1 MKLKSLKTEIV
12 INLARIIITNCTNLG
27 QNWCIFEDMF
37 KSERVN
43 SKLVLVLREINRKE
57 GSKRALK
64 VGTHHLQGHPCFAC
78 ERKRRE
84 SVRKGGKVQG
94 WYHVFNLKVALLLET
109 HCSKTRIDYKHSF

>member
-1 MKLKSLKTEIV
+1 MEVKSLKTEIV
-12 INLARIIITNCTNLG
+12 NNLARILKQIVPIWVKTG
-27 QNWCIFEDMF
+27 AFEDKF